1 MIRLLLLAVPLIE
14 LAGLI
19 ILGQRIGVGYTLLWV
34 LVSGLLGVAVIQR
47 QGWGTLQRLQERMAE
62 NRSPFSVLKSG
73 MWGVVAGLLLIF
85 PGVIT
90 DVLAAAAL
98 IVALRHRGRP
108 GPGEPG
114 GPRVYRRGQNNV
126 IEGEWEKPEGGE
138 RGDDP
143 NSRIDKR

>member
-19 ILGQRIGVGYTLLWV
+19 LLGQRIGVGYTLLWV
-34 LVSGLLGVAVIQR
+34 LASGLLGVAVIQR

-62 NRSPFSVLKSG
+62 NRSPFGVLKSG
-73 MWGVVAGLLLIF
+73 MWGVVAGLLLMF

-90 DVLAAAAL
+90 DVLAVVAL
-98 IVALRHRGRP
+98 VFALRHRNQP

-114 GPRVYRRGQNNV
+114 GPRVYRRGENNV
-126 IEGEWEKPEGGE
+126 IEGEWESREQRDE
-138 RGDDP
+138 HDP
-143 NSRIDKR
+143 RIDKR

>member
-1 MIRLLLLAVPLIE
+1 MIRFLLLAVPFIE

-19 ILGQRIGVGYTLLWV
+19 LLGQRIGVGYTLLWV
-34 LVSGLLGVAVIQR
+34 LASGLLGVAVIQR

-73 MWGVVAGLLLIF
+73 MWGVVAGLLLMF

-90 DVLAAAAL
+90 DSLAVPAL
-98 IVALRHRGRP
+98 ILAWRHRGRP

-114 GPRVYRRGQNNV
+114 GPRVYKRGQDTV
-126 IEGEWEKPEGGE
+126 IEGEWES
-138 RGDDP
+138 RQRRDDP
-143 NSRIDKR
+143 NSHIDRD